1 MGVSTTVN
9 VSTAPIP
16 PSGSVSP
23 LPNLRAFEEAAR
35 QQKDGVIELD
45 GDRLQVLATGATPTQ
60 RPVAWVRPEASA
72 SGTGGVSSVDTTSAF
87 VGALS
92 QSFTGGIT
100 QAVAR
105 ELDLAPAAG
114 VPLASRTVSLAI
126 DMARTGQQ
134 AMDGVDFL
142 TRLDFS
148 AANRGGGFDAACREA
163 GMQPAELSA
172 AQRTQVDRALDGR
185 FADAA
190 EAGQSPVSSEA
201 AAGWLRQILAELPKG

>member
-1 MGVSTTVN
+1 MGAPLTGN
-9 VSTAPIP
+9 VSTAPLSSSSP
-16 PSGSVSP
+16 VSP

-35 QQKDGVIELD
+35 QKTDGVIELD

-60 RPVAWVRPEASA
+60 RSVAWVRPQ
-72 SGTGGVSSVDTTSAF
+72 GGADTTSAF
-87 VGALS
+87 VAALG
-92 QSFTGGIT
+92 QSFSGGIT

-126 DMARTGQQ
+126 DMARTGRQ

-148 AANRGGGFDAACREA
+148 AANRGAGFEAACRNA
-163 GMQPAELSA
+163 GMQPSGLGA
-172 AQRTQVDRALDGR
+172 AQRTHIDAALDSR
-185 FADAA
+185 FAGAA
-190 EAGQSPVSSEA
+190 EAGQSPVSA
-201 AAGWLRQILAELPKG
+201 GTAAGWLCQILAELPKD

>member
-35 QQKDGVIELD
+35 QQKDGVLELD

-60 RPVAWVRPEASA
+60 RPVAWVRSETSA
-72 SGTGGVSSVDTTSAF
+72 SGTGSVDTTSAF

-190 EAGQSPVSSEA
+190 EAGQSPVSVDA